1 VHVVTTF
8 PSRPHSRSQAF
19 PVRFLDKYFY
29 FCMSLL
35 VAVAVVY
42 GFSQTIDANLFHPP
56 VPRPLLLSFHAACF
70 SLWVAFFIF
79 QSALVRTHN
88 VRIHRVTGW
97 FGAGLGVTMVALGYS
112 TAVVMGRFELHTL
125 HAASAAAFLI
135 VPFFDITNF
144 AVLFSLAILWR
155 RRPEFHRRLILLA
168 TCEIT
173 SAAFG
178 RMPFHYPMP
187 LLFYIG
193 VDALLLLGPAR
204 DLIVNRRIHKVYL
217 CALPVL
223 FVCQCAVVYVF
234 THEWPVWLRIS
245 RPILG

>member
-1 VHVVTTF
+1 MATTY
-8 PSRPHSRSQAF
+8 PTRLRAQSRSF
-19 PVRFLDKYFY
+19 PVRFLEKYFY
-29 FCMSLL
+29 FSMSLL
-35 VAVAVVY
+35 VAVIVIY
-42 GFSQTIDANLFHPP
+42 GFSQTINDNLFHPA

-88 VRIHRVTGW
+88 VRIHKLTGW
-97 FGAGLGVTMVALGYS
+97 FGAGLGVSMVLLGYS
-112 TAVVMGRFELHTL
+112 IAVVMGRFKLHTL
-125 HAASAAAFLI
+125 HDAFAVPFLI

-144 AVLFSLAILWR
+144 TVFFTLAILWR
-155 RRPEFHRRLILLA
+155 RKPEFHRRLILLA

-187 LLFYIG
+187 LLFYFG
-193 VDALLLLGPAR
+193 VDSLLLLGPVR

-217 CALPVL
+217 YVLPALAA
-223 FVCQCAVVYVF
+223 CQCAVVYIF
-234 THEWPVWLRIS
+234 MHPWPVWVRIS
-245 RPILG
+245 QAILG